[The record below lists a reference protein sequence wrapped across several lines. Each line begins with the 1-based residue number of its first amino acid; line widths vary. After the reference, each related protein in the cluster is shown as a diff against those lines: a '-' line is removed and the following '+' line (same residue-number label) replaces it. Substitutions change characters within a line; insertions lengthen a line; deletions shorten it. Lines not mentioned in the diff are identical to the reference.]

1 MQRSFASV
9 LSVLF
14 HPLLLPTYAVA
25 LIMLLAPHFFA
36 HLSSVN
42 FNLSIIIVF
51 IFTFIFPVVSI
62 LIMRGLDVI
71 SSFEMQD
78 AKERIFP
85 IIAIG
90 SFYIWMYFFFKPTYR
105 QTMASTLVSNMLLG
119 AIIAIFFSFIINLFK
134 KISLHAMGMGSLV
147 AIAFSLIS
155 ISAYDIRFLL
165 MGIIVLAGM
174 VGTARL
180 ILKAHTQDE
189 IWIGYLI
196 GFLSQY
202 ASLIVV
208 PRVLAFFS

>member
-1 MQRSFASV
+1 MQRSFASF

-14 HPLLLPTYAVA
+14 HPLLLPTYAAA
-25 LIMLLAPHFFA
+25 LIMFLAPHFFA
-36 HLSSVN
+36 HLSSIN

-202 ASLIVV
+202 ASLIVI
-208 PRVLAFFS
+208 PRVLSLFS